1 MASEERATVLRSRLF
16 VSGPVVRDTNFK
28 DSARREAKSFGLRG
42 WGRDTRDRRVEVLVE
57 GEPEEVRQMIR
68 WCYSDR
74 SGAEVHS
81 TSVYQETPSRDLT
94 DFVIR

>member
-1 MASEERATVLRSRLF
+1 
-16 VSGPVVRDTNFK
+16 VRDTNFK